1 MAHKIVKSR
10 GVMQKTE
17 EVSISEYVE
26 EKLHSFNVQEQRLA
40 KLVKEIANWVE
51 DSESEELQAYYEEY
65 EHLPAK
71 FEVEEE
77 DDSEDADESTE
88 ELSSEESEES
98 LSEEDETE
106 DA

>member
-1 MAHKIVKSR
+1 MTHKIVKSR

-17 EVSISEYVE
+17 EVSLSQYVE
-26 EKLHSFNVQEQRLA
+26 DKLYSFEVQERRLA
-40 KLVKEIANWVE
+40 SIVKDIADWVE
-51 DSESEELQAYYEEY
+51 DSESEELKAYHEEY
-65 EHLPAK
+65 KHLPAK
-71 FEVEEE
+71 FEVVE

-88 ELSSEESEES
+88 EISSEESEEP

>member
-10 GVMQKTE
+10 GVMQKTV
-17 EVSISEYVE
+17 EVSLSEHVE

-40 KLVKEIANWVE
+40 SLVKDIADWVE
-51 DSESEELQAYYEEY
+51 DSESEELKAYHEEY
-65 EHLPAK
+65 KHLPAK
-71 FEVEEE
+71 FEVEE

-88 ELSSEESEES
+88 EISSEESEES

>member
-1 MAHKIVKSR
+1 MTHKIVKSR

-17 EVSISEYVE
+17 EVSLSQYVQ

-40 KLVKEIANWVE
+40 NLINEIADWVE

-65 EHLPAK
+65 KHLPAK
-71 FEVEEE
+71 FEVEE

-88 ELSSEESEES
+88 EISSEESEES

>member
-17 EVSISEYVE
+17 EVSLDQYVQD
-26 EKLHSFNVQEQRLA
+26 KLHSLNVQEQRLA
-40 KLVKEIANWVE
+40 NLINEIADWVE
-51 DSESEELQAYYEEY
+51 DSESEELKAYHEDYK
-65 EHLPAK
+65 HLPAK
-71 FEVEEE
+71 FEVVE

-88 ELSSEESEES
+88 EISSEESEEP

>member
-1 MAHKIVKSR
+1 MTHKIVKSR

-17 EVSISEYVE
+17 EVSLSEFVE
-26 EKLHSFNVQEQRLA
+26 AKLHSFNVQEQRLA
-40 KLVKEIANWVE
+40 NLVKEIADWVE
-51 DSESEELQAYYEEY
+51 DSESEELKAYHEEY
-65 EHLPAK
+65 KHLPAK
-71 FEVEEE
+71 FEVVE

-88 ELSSEESEES
+88 EISSEESEEP